1 MVFAAAI
8 CNVAEIA
15 MPATPPASPIFGPIV
30 QDVMLVDRLTR
41 SRTGPF
47 RSASL
52 PGHLIHV
59 VVSGRVEQSAGG
71 VTQRFGAGQSIWYH
85 EDESVRG
92 RVLQAPWTFY
102 TVNFRAP
109 NLSPPALDQRVGR
122 VSPSLMRRMDHLLRA
137 WRQADA
143 PEIVRRLRVHALLLE
158 ILSELIPSE
167 AHRHSLAGPTQLWWR
182 IESELRRDLSQ
193 QIDLAL
199 MQRISRRSQRSI
211 IRACHLATGL
221 PPMKRVK
228 ALRLSY
234 GRGLVRYSD
243 LSMSEIALR
252 LGYGRVQ
259 EFSRDYRGHFD
270 GTPSG
275 ERRGRNWRLDGD
287 SD

>member
-1 MVFAAAI
+1 MS
-8 CNVAEIA
+8 
-15 MPATPPASPIFGPIV
+15 ATPPAPPIFGSIV

-59 VVSGRVEQSAGG
+59 VVSGQVEQSTGG

-85 EDESVRG
+85 EDEPVRG
-92 RVLQAPWTFY
+92 HVLKTPWTFY
-102 TVNFRAP
+102 TVNFHAP
-109 NLSPPALDQRVGR
+109 RLPPPPPDQRVGR
-122 VSPSLMRRMDHLLRA
+122 VSAALVRRMDQLLRA
-137 WRQADA
+137 WRQTDA
-143 PEIVRRLRVHALLLE
+143 PEIVRRLRVHALLSE
-158 ILSELIPSE
+158 ILSELIPAE
-167 AHRHSLAGPTQLWWR
+167 AHSHSLAGPTQLWWC

-193 QIDLAL
+193 QIDLTL
-199 MQRISRRSQRSI
+199 MQRISRHSQRNI

-243 LSMSEIALR
+243 LSMSQIALR

-259 EFSRDYRGHFD
+259 EFSRDYHQHFD
-270 GTPSG
+270 STPSG

-287 SD
+287 AD